1 MDSVEKRI
9 AEIRARLA
17 AATPGPWDVL
27 KSTGPDE
34 VWEIGPIHS
43 TRDGALDARDADV
56 DFVAHAAEDIPWLIA
71 NLRQSL
77 RIAEAYRS
85 AYCLLVTMIGP
96 CSCDPIWTN
105 RGLHGPHCMWNNTC
119 VADID
124 DDLTK
129 ALAAIKQDDENKESQ

>member
-1 MDSVEKRI
+1 MDNVEKRI
-9 AEIRARLA
+9 AEIEARLN
-17 AATPGPWDVL
+17 AATLGPL
-27 KSTGPDE
+27 ELCLLAS
-34 VWEIGPIHS
+34 
-43 TRDGALDARDADV
+43 
-56 DFVAHAAEDIPWLIA
+56 HAQDDIPWLIA

-129 ALAAIKQDDENKESQ
+129 ALAAIKQDDENKESK